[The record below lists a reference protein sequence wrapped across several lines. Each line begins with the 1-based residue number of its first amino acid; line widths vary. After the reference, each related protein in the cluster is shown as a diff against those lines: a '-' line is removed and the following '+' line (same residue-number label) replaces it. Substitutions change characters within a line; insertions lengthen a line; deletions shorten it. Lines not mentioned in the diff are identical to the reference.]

1 MISFLFRGI
10 LRDSQRS
17 RLPVIIIASGVMLTV
32 VLTAW
37 ITGIL
42 GDVVDLS
49 AKFSTGHV
57 KIMTR
62 AYAANESQMPNDLA
76 ILGVA
81 ELKSQLQADY
91 PDMEWVERI
100 HFGGLM
106 DLPDES
112 GDTKAQGPVSGLAV
126 DLFDASSG
134 ETERLDIAKSLKSGR
149 VPTQS
154 GEILVSDV
162 FAQKID
168 LQLDDEITFFGST
181 MNGSMTF
188 QNFKLVGTVSFGSA
202 ALDRGGIIVD
212 LSDAKQVLDMEDAAG
227 ELLGYLPG
235 GKYNDKKA
243 TDFAAEFNNKYE
255 SDPDEFAP
263 TMLALR
269 QQNDLATILDFAGIM
284 SGIFVGIFV
293 FAMSIVLWNTG
304 LLGGLRRYKEFGIR
318 LALGESKGHI
328 YKTQIYESILIGLI
342 GSVLGTAIGL
352 GLAYYLQEVGIDF
365 SELTKNAGG
374 GMMLPSVYRANIQ
387 PSAFYLGFI
396 PGLFSMV
403 LGTALSG
410 IGIFKRNTAQLFKEL
425 EV

>member
-32 VLTAW
+32 VLSAW
-37 ITGIL
+37 MTGIL

-62 AYAANESQMPNDLA
+62 AYAENESQMPNDLA

-81 ELKSQLQADY
+81 ELKSQLNQDY
-91 PDMEWVERI
+91 PDMDWVERI

-106 DLPDES
+106 DLPDAN

-126 DLFDASSG
+126 DLFDTSSG
-134 ETERLDIAKSLKSGR
+134 ETERLDIAKSLQSGR

-168 LQLDDEITFFGST
+168 LQLEDEITFFGST

-188 QNFKLVGTVSFGSA
+188 QNFKVVGTVSFGSA

-235 GKYNDKKA
+235 GKYDDKKA
-243 TDFAAEFNNKYE
+243 AAFAAEFNTKYE

-269 QQNDLATILDFAGIM
+269 EQNDLATILDYVDIIG
-284 SGIFVGIFV
+284 GIFVGIFV

-328 YKTQIYESILIGLI
+328 YKTQLYESILIGLV
-342 GSVLGTAIGL
+342 GSVLGTVLGL
-352 GLAYYLQEVGIDF
+352 GLAYYLQEVGLDF
-365 SELTKNAGG
+365 SELTKNASG
-374 GMMLPSVYRANIQ
+374 GMMLPSVYKANIQ
-387 PSAFYLGFI
+387 SNAFYLGFI